1 MVTRILMML
10 ATTLSG
16 CAAPPGADSVNPV
29 CVFRCVVSHVDVTRN
44 PALTTLTTTGTG
56 TGGAGAVRTS
66 SRTSSETNTEEN

>member
-1 MVTRILMML
+1 MRILMIVGI
-10 ATTLSG
+10 LSS

-56 TGGAGAVRTS
+56 TGGAGLQSTRSSTTS
-66 SRTSSETNTEEN
+66 TTETNTED